1 MNTWQNVGVIV
12 SEGSK
17 DCLMSFCDYQLGA
30 GKTAE
35 YTNDDI
41 IWAQLPEEVGE
52 VMALKKRYLRG
63 DIDYTAMKKGL
74 QLELGDVLWT
84 ITRLAEDN
92 GMTLDSIAKINLN
105 KLKDRQDRGV
115 LHGRGDH
122 R

>member
-1 MNTWQNVGVIV
+1 META
-12 SEGSK
+12 ST
-17 DCLMSFCDYQLGA
+17 CLMSFCDYQLGA

-35 YTNDDI
+35 YTNVDI

-92 GMTLDSIAKINLN
+92 GMTLDSIAKLNLS

-115 LHGRGDH
+115 LHGRGDN

>member
-1 MNTWQNVGVIV
+1 MRGYLM
-12 SEGSK
+12 SSK
-17 DCLMSFCDYQLGA
+17 DQEGCMMSLCDYQLGA

-35 YTNDDI
+35 YTNKDVVWI
-41 IWAQLPEEVGE
+41 QLPEEVGE

-63 DIDYTAMKKGL
+63 DIDYATMKQRL

-92 GMTLDSIAKINLN
+92 GITLDSVAKANLN
-105 KLKDRQDRGV
+105 KLRDRQDRGV
-115 LHGRGDH
+115 LHGRGDN